1 MTAVLMTPDGKVVEA
16 EAAHG
21 TVTRHYR
28 EHQKGKETS
37 TNSMASIF
45 AWTRGLAHRAK
56 LDDNADLA
64 RFSATLEKVCVDT
77 VEAGDMT
84 KDLALLVGPDQ
95 NCLSTTAFLDKV
107 DANLK
112 KAMAA

>member
-1 MTAVLMTPDGKVVEA
+1 MTSVLMTPDGKIVES

-37 TNSMASIF
+37 TNSIASIF

-56 LDDNADLA
+56 LDKNDALA
-64 RFSATLEKVCVDT
+64 KFAATLEKVCIDT
-77 VEAGDMT
+77 VESGFMT
-84 KDLALLVGPDQ
+84 KDLALLVGADQ
-95 NCLSTTAFLDKV
+95 KWLSTTAFLDKV

-112 KAMAA
+112 KAMGA